1 MIISFQKGVLYFFL
15 FVLKALKKIGKFV
28 NIQEVMDQWTL
39 QMGYPVIT
47 IKRNE
52 NTDSIIGI
60 SQDHFVYDLDKDPSL
75 RNNRYLH
82 FLHFTIVLILLL
94 EKEKYLHKWL
104 NKDL

>member
-1 MIISFQKGVLYFFL
+1 M
-15 FVLKALKKIGKFV
+15 

-60 SQDHFVYDLDKDPSL
+60 SQDRFVYDLDKDPGL

-82 FLHFTIVLILLL
+82 FLVYILYFIIVLIPLL

-104 NKDL
+104 YKEL